1 MARVTVEDCV
11 EKVDTRFDLILLA
24 AHRAR
29 SILTGA
35 PLLVERDN
43 DKDAVVALREI
54 ADEAISVKDLT
65 EGLISSLQR
74 VLPEEES
81 STETERMAIEHK
93 KADEAISEVDML
105 KALTADRDGAPDNRF

>member
-1 MARVTVEDCV
+1 MARVTVEDCI

-29 SILTGA
+29 AILTGA

-43 DKDAVVALREI
+43 DKNAVVALREV
-54 ADEAISVKDLT
+54 AEDAVSVEVLT
-65 EGLISSLQR
+65 ESLVNSLQR

-81 STETERMAIEHK
+81 VEETERMAIEHH
-93 KADEAISEVDML
+93 KAEAAVSEVDML